1 MAEITRSGPL
11 AGVRSLDFATAVTGV
26 CASRTFGDLGA
37 DVIMLAPPMTR
48 CVGQRTSKCTNSSSK
63 PPKRFTALTHPPNS
77 ARNVTAATRRVN
89 GTSLCQTPQQQR
101 EQRD

>member
-48 CVGQRTSKCTNSSSK
+48 CVGLEDPQVHEQLIGAAEKIYGSNSYAELSEECD
-63 PPKRFTALTHPPNS
+63 RCNS
-77 ARNVTAATRRVN
+77 PR
-89 GTSLCQTPQQQR
+89 
-101 EQRD
+101 